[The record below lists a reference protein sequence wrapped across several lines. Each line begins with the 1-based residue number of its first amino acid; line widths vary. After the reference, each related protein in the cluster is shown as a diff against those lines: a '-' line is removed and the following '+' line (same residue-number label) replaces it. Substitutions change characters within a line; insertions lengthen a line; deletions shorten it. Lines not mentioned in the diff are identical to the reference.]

1 MPASEEYQAEVEQR
15 VNRVARLIANGGRRS
30 DVLQMCAERWG
41 LKDRQ
46 ADLYLD
52 RARKKLKAD
61 YDMDRPQMLAD
72 LLAQLSTIQMEAR
85 RTGNLNIALGAVN
98 TAAKLTQLVS

>member
-15 VNRVARLIANGGRRS
+15 VNRVARLVANGGRRS

>member
-85 RTGNLNIALGAVN
+85 RSGNLNIALGAVN

>member
-15 VNRVARLIANGGRRS
+15 VNRVARLIANGARRS

-46 ADLYLD
+46 ADLYLE

>member
-1 MPASEEYQAEVEQR
+1 MPASKEYQAEVEQR

-52 RARKKLKAD
+52 RARKKLQAD

>member
-15 VNRVARLIANGGRRS
+15 INRVARLIANGGRRS

-46 ADLYLD
+46 ADLYLE

-85 RTGNLNIALGAVN
+85 RSGNLNIALGAVN

>member
-46 ADLYLD
+46 ADLYLE

-85 RTGNLNIALGAVN
+85 RSGNLNIALGAVN

>member
-15 VNRVARLIANGGRRS
+15 INRVARLISNGGRRS
-30 DVLQMCAERWG
+30 DVLQMCAEKWG

-46 ADLYLD
+46 ADLYLE
-52 RARKKLKAD
+52 RAREKVKAD

-72 LLAQLSTIQMEAR
+72 LLSQLSTIQMEAR
-85 RTGNLNIALGAVN
+85 RSGNLNIALGAIN
-98 TAAKLTQLVS
+98 TAAKLTQLLS